1 MRHLELT
8 LPGIAE
14 NIALDEALLEEAEAA
29 SRPMETLRLW
39 EADRMAVVI
48 GRSSHLAIEVQREF
62 CRRKN
67 IPVLRR
73 ISGGAAVVVGPGC
86 LMYSLVLNLEQRPD
100 LRSIDLAHRQVLG
113 RIATALRPFVPG
125 IELRGICDLT
135 LGELKVSGNSVRIKR
150 RHILYHGTLLYDFPL
165 ATIGSCLAMPPR
177 QPEYRRAREH
187 DAFVANLPIAA
198 EALRAALRLA
208 WPADELCGEWPQAAT
223 EQWVAQRYSQSTW
236 NEQL

>member
-165 ATIGSCLAMPPR
+165 AAIGRCLAMPPR

-198 EALRAALRLA
+198 EALRTALRLA
-208 WPADELCGEWPQAAT
+208 WPADEPCGEWPQAAT